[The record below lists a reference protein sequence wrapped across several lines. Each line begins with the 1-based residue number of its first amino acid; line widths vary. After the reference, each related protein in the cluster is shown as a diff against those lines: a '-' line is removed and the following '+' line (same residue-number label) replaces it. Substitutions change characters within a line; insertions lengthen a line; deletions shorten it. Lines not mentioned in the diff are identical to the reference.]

1 MRVSAH
7 AAAARGREGGDELH
21 RRTVGVKEL
30 LRLIRAQPRLQLGEV
45 PVSVCPHGDRHLMGS
60 PAVLHRQ
67 PVHLLGAGPT
77 LGGAQ
82 HDHGPAG
89 PLGLAGLAGLPL
101 DALDLPD
108 HPVQHRRHLLV
119 HDHGI
124 VALHKVRLPAAA
136 TEEALHLLVTHAG
149 EDGRIGDLEAVE
161 VQNGQH
167 SAVGDGVDKLVAVPR
182 GGQRAGLR
190 LAVAHHTGGDQV
202 GVIRH
207 GAEGVGQRVAQLAAL
222 MDRAGGLR
230 CHMAGNAAGEGET
243 LEELLHPLLVSG
255 DVGIDL
261 GIAAVQPVLRHH
273 GVAAVAGA
281 GEIDHIQIVALD
293 DPVQMGI
300 DEVLAG
306 AGPPVSHDG
315 LLEVAFD
322 QRALQEGVI
331 HQIQLAGRQIVGSPP
346 VGVKLPQLLLAQ
358 RLLFGEADAGFDG
371 RHGKSSLLKISF
383 TVKVFS
389 VAEMLLA
396 AGAVK
401 RSQQSLPR
409 SGRFLTRTGHFSHPS
424 LTGILSCKCPFL
436 VPQSVSTP

>member
-7 AAAARGREGGDELH
+7 AAARGREGGDELH

-30 LRLIRAQPRLQLGEV
+30 LRLIRAQPRLQLGKV
-45 PVSVCPHGDRHLMGS
+45 PVGVCPHGDRHLMGS

-67 PVHLLGAGPT
+67 PVHLLGAGPA
-77 LGGAQ
+77 LGSTQ

-119 HDHGI
+119 HDHGV

-136 TEEALHLLVTHAG
+136 TEEALHLLMAHAG
-149 EDGRIGDLEAVE
+149 EDGGVGDLEAVE

-167 SAVGDGVDKLVAVPR
+167 SAVGDGVDEFVAVPR

-190 LAVAHHTGGDQV
+190 LAVAHHTGSDQI

-230 CHMAGNAAGEGET
+230 RHMAGDAAGEGEA

-273 GVAAVAGA
+273 GVAAVTGA
-281 GEIDHIQIVALD
+281 GKVDHIQIIPLD
-293 DPVQMGI
+293 DPVQMRI
-300 DEVLAG
+300 DEVLAR
-306 AGPPVSHDG
+306 AGTPVAHDG
-315 LLEVAFD
+315 LLQIRGG
-322 QRALQEGVI
+322 QRPLQQGVI
-331 HQIQLAGRQIVGSPP
+331 QQIELAGSEVIGCAPIRVDLLQLCRRQRRFFRNTGAAARICGE
-346 VGVKLPQLLLAQ
+346 LN
-358 RLLFGEADAGFDG
+358 RRCFLFCRHRRTSFNRILILVYPLFD
-371 RHGKSSLLKISF
+371 
-383 TVKVFS
+383 TC
-389 VAEMLLA
+389 
-396 AGAVK
+396 
-401 RSQQSLPR
+401 Q
-409 SGRFLTRTGHFSHPS
+409 
-424 LTGILSCKCPFL
+424 C
-436 VPQSVSTP
+436 